1 VRPGPPLPLDGNV
14 MTVGWSSLI
23 TSLKDAKK
31 YPETM
36 KFLLLYFVYSDGYGT
51 IAGTGILFASV
62 EMCFPSAYLGVLV
75 MEIPAVNSSSDPV
88 WLIVK

>member
-1 VRPGPPLPLDGNV
+1 LKVRPGPPLPLDGNV

-36 KFLLLYFVYSDGYGT
+36 KFLLLYFVYSDG
-51 IAGTGILFASV
+51 
-62 EMCFPSAYLGVLV
+62 
-75 MEIPAVNSSSDPV
+75 
-88 WLIVK
+88 